1 MRAGAR
7 IVGVLI
13 GIAGCGTVAE
23 GGDTAKGQ
31 GKSADQAAK
40 SVLDFTVK
48 DIDGRDVG
56 LSRYAGRVLLIVNV
70 ASECG
75 LTDRN
80 YRKLQPLHEEY
91 HQQGLAVL
99 AFPANNFGSQEPGS
113 NEQIKKFCT
122 TRYQVGFD
130 LFARV
135 SVIGPDKCPLYAY
148 LTEQTDEQV
157 RGKVEWN
164 FQKYLVGR
172 DGTVVA
178 KFHPRVD
185 PDDPKLV
192 EALEKALA
200 APKKPTQ
207 KAEATTP

>member
-1 MRAGAR
+1 MRALAK
-7 IVGVLI
+7 IVCLVIGV
-13 GIAGCGTVAE
+13 AGYGTVAA
-23 GGDTAKGQ
+23 GDDTAKNEAKPG
-31 GKSADQAAK
+31 GKSAK
-40 SVLDFTVK
+40 SVLDFKVK
-48 DIDGRDVG
+48 DIDGRDVE

-91 HQQGLAVL
+91 HKQGLAIL
-99 AFPANNFGSQEPGS
+99 AFPANNFGSQEPGT
-113 NEQIKKFCT
+113 NEQIKKFCS

-130 LFARV
+130 LFAKV
-135 SVIGPDKCPLYAY
+135 SVVGQDKCPLYAY
-148 LTEQTDEQV
+148 LTERTDEQV

-172 DGTVVA
+172 DGSVLA

-192 EALEKALA
+192 DAVKKALA
-200 APKKPTQ
+200 EPKPGK
-207 KAEATTP
+207 KGEATTP